1 MLLLQLPECNEKL
14 RMRTLFNKSPRP
26 FHDQEAG
33 LNVQF
38 SLPAVAWDTASPGHV
53 TPEASLEPSQRP
65 T

>member
-14 RMRTLFNKSPRP
+14 RLRTMLSKSPS
-26 FHDQEAG
+26 FQDQEAG

-38 SLPAVAWDTASPGHV
+38 SLPAVAWDNASPGHV
-53 TPEASLEPSQRP
+53 TPEASLEPSQHP